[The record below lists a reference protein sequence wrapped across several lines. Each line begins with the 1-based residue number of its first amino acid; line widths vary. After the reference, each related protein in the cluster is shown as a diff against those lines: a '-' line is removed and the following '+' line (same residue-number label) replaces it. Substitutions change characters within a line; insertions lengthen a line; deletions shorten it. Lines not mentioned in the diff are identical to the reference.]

1 MINEKEL
8 VNKIF
13 RSISKIVFLDRKRII
28 NYKDLKLFPS
38 EIHLLLFVYHIQNT
52 NITKIAE
59 HIGLTKGAISQTL
72 SRLNRKGL
80 IIKETDPYKKNQL
93 YIQFT
98 QKGEILMKHII
109 EVKND
114 MEDEYSKYQKTLS
127 DKEKLVISNFLDKLV
142 SILHKQ
148 HK

>member
-13 RSISKIVFLDRKRII
+13 KSISKIVFLDRKRII

-52 NITKIAE
+52 NITKIAD

-93 YIQFT
+93 HIQFT

-109 EVKND
+109 EVKKD
-114 MEDEYSKYQKTLS
+114 MEDEYSKYLKTLS

-148 HK
+148 RK